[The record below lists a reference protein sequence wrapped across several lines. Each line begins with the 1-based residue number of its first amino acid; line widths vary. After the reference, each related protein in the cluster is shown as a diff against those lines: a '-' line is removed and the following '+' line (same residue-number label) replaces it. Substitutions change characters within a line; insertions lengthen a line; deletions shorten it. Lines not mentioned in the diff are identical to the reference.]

1 MGVTSLTVDKIRPGV
16 EQLIKLLRDLVRGQ
30 VEQLESSSGNW
41 LTGDELQATIAGA
54 TILYR
59 EVYGAP
65 CTIEHMPDGA
75 MKGRLGFANEDRD
88 TGRWRVEGERLF
100 RKWDRWVY
108 GEETGY
114 YIVIDGDKIKYFNSD
129 KQIVDSAFIR
139 LADD

>member
-1 MGVTSLTVDKIRPGV
+1 
-16 EQLIKLLRDLVRGQ
+16 
-30 VEQLESSSGNW
+30 
-41 LTGDELQATIAGA
+41 
-54 TILYR
+54 
-59 EVYGAP
+59 
-65 CTIEHMPDGA
+65 

-114 YIVIDGDKIKYFNSD
+114 YIVIDGDKIKYFNAD

-139 LADD
+139 LAGD